1 MADLLHWVWGNV
13 VVFLAILTV
22 VVFVHEMG
30 HFLLARACGVKVLTF
45 SIGFGPEIW
54 GRTARNGTRWRISLL
69 PLGGY
74 VKMLGDADA
83 ASTPG
88 SLDGLS
94 QDELKQTF
102 QIKKLWQ
109 KALIIAA
116 GPVFN
121 LIFGLA
127 IAAVGFM
134 LMGEVRIAP
143 VVGGVTPGSA
153 AEEAG
158 VQAGDRI
165 LTVNGKAVAGFQ
177 DVQMIVGLNVGD
189 TITLQLRRGDQV
201 LTMDTHPRIT
211 ELKDAFG
218 NVQKR
223 PLLGVRSD
231 PSAAELIK
239 HGPLSAVA
247 AAGRETMGMISATLT
262 GVGQMMNGSRSTD
275 GISGPIRIA
284 KGAGQAA
291 QVGFSG
297 VVFYI
302 FLLSINLGLINLFP
316 VPLLDGGHLL
326 FYGIEALM
334 GRPLGARTQEYGF
347 RIGLFLVLAL
357 MLLATRNDIV
367 DLLHGS

>member
-1 MADLLHWVWGNV
+1 MADFLHWIWGNV
-13 VVFLAILTV
+13 IVFLAILTL

-30 HFLLARACGVKVLTF
+30 HFLLARACGVKVQTF
-45 SIGFGPEIW
+45 SIGFGPELW
-54 GRTARNGTRWRISLL
+54 GRTAKSGTRWRVSLL

-94 QDELKQTF
+94 EAELSQTF
-102 QIKKLWQ
+102 QRKKLWQ

-121 LIFGLA
+121 LIFGLVVA
-127 IAAVGFM
+127 SIGFM
-134 LMGEVRIAP
+134 VMGEVRMAP
-143 VVGGVTPGSA
+143 VVGEVTPGSA

-158 VQAGDRI
+158 LHSGDRI
-165 LTVNGKAVAGFQ
+165 LTANGKTIERFQ
-177 DVQMIVGLNVGD
+177 DLQMIIGLTVGD
-189 TITLQLRRGDQV
+189 GVTLTLKRGDQI
-201 LTMDTHPRIT
+201 LSTTAHPRIT
-211 ELKDAFG
+211 EMKDAFG

-223 PLLGVRSD
+223 PLLGISSD
-231 PSAAELIK
+231 PKAAELVQ

-247 AAGRETMGMISATLT
+247 AAGRETAGMISATLT
-262 GVGQMMNGSRSTD
+262 GVGQMLTGRRSTD
-275 GISGPIRIA
+275 DISGPIRIA
-284 KGAGQAA
+284 KHAA
-291 QVGFSG
+291 EAVQVGFGG
-297 VVFYI
+297 VIFYI
-302 FLLSINLGLINLFP
+302 FLLSINLGLVNLFP

-334 GRPLGARTQEYGF
+334 GRPLAARTQEYGF

-367 DLLHGS
+367 DLLRGS